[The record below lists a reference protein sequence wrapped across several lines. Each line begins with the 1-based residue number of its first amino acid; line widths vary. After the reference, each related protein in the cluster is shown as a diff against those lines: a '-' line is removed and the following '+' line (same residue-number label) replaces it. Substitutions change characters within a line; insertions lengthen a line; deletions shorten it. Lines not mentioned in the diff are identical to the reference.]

1 MAAQKGNK
9 YASEW
14 TLENALPRFEDAL
27 KFTLDDAKNCL
38 CLQEAIMYSGIP
50 SSTFYYLADN
60 HKVLETIKK
69 QMNDA
74 IIIRVNRGAITGQY
88 KETASIFRMKQL
100 GERDKIDHEI
110 TSRGTELSEEET
122 QLRITKLKKEL
133 GISE

>member
-1 MAAQKGNK
+1 MAAPKGNN

-27 KFTLDDAKNCL
+27 NFTLDDEKNCL

-50 SSTFYYLADN
+50 SSTFYYLSDN

-69 QMNDA
+69 KMNDA
-74 IIIRVNRGAITGQY
+74 IIIRVNRGAITGKY

-100 GERDKIDHEI
+100 GERDKMEIDHTTAGE
-110 TSRGTELSEEET
+110 SFNVKPFKFRRSE
-122 QLRITKLKKEL
+122 
-133 GISE
+133 